1 MTGGTAMAAGAGE
14 GHDDG
19 WSELD
24 RVARALSQHVP
35 VRITDAREESR
46 HAAVALVLRERSPGD
61 PLELLF
67 IQRAVYPGDPWSGQV
82 AFPGG
87 RRDPDDPHLVHTA
100 MREVEEELGLSLDG
114 RARLLG
120 ALDEIHPR
128 TPVLPPII
136 VRPYVFAVNGEVE
149 VTPNAEVA
157 AAFWV
162 PLSVLRDP
170 STEKESTV
178 EVRTARWRVPSYVI
192 EEQVVWGMTE
202 RILRQFLA
210 VTG

>member
-1 MTGGTAMAAGAGE
+1 MTGGAAMAAGAGE
-14 GHDDG
+14 AFDDG
-19 WSELD
+19 GSELD

-35 VRITDAREESR
+35 VEVTDAREESR
-46 HAAVALVLRERSPGD
+46 HAAVALVLREQEPGS

-87 RRDPDDPHLVHTA
+87 RKDPEDPHLVHTA

-114 RARLLG
+114 KARLLG

-162 PLSVLRDP
+162 PLRVLRDP
-170 STEKESTV
+170 ATEQESTV
-178 EVRTARWRVPSYVI
+178 EVRNAKWRVPSYVI
-192 EEQVVWGMTE
+192 EERVIWGMTE

-210 VTG
+210 VTE